1 MMASADMLQG
11 LWAAVLAVSA
21 ALLVLMMLPRI
32 LRRHFGAGVA
42 YAAWW
47 LLPVVLIASQLPGLH
62 SDDSAPAISAAEP
75 LFVPLRIVA
84 QPVANTPAVA
94 SDHAVSWLMVWL
106 AGATLM
112 ALWLGWQQRA
122 FVRTLGQLRPLRDD
136 MWKAEASHG
145 LPALLGVIRTRIV
158 LPVDF
163 DQRFDDRERQLMLAH
178 ERWHRSRGD
187 HFANLCVAIVRCLF
201 WFNPLVHLA
210 AARFRHDQELACD
223 QAVVEAHP
231 NSRRTYG
238 EAMLKTLMA
247 DRQAPLG
254 CHWGFSHPLKERV
267 MQLVTPTPHPWA
279 RRIGAALV
287 ATLLSCAAFAVWSAQ
302 PARRVAPV
310 APVGAMSTVA
320 NANDD
325 GVLFNHIVMKDG
337 QEIARP
343 SVWAPFGQSVAIE
356 VDGAVRVV
364 SRANPPRN
372 NMSTV
377 ESTFYR
383 RVDGEWVVDGLRS
396 GDGGMMRM
404 QANFDATPSFE
415 RTLTDDSHVRVV
427 VMPRAA
433 KAPPPPAPPIPP
445 APPAAPMAPKAP
457 PADVSAGTVAPT
469 RPAESPK
476 APQPPEAHK
485 PMPIPQL
492 DQARVVQTVRSQAI
506 KAEAARAAA
515 IEAQANIARN
525 TGDAEAAR
533 ADVARAI
540 AAAKEAQ
547 EAARVAESVATLVDP
562 VTADRVNARRA
573 AMTPEERAVE
583 VAALRERVAR
593 NRVKVRALSEVRALA
608 DKDQAPVP
616 QAEPAADAGPAP
628 DKIP

>member
-21 ALLVLMMLPRI
+21 ALLVLMMLPSI

-47 LLPVVLIASQLPGLH
+47 LLPVVLIASQLPGLR

-75 LFVPLRIVA
+75 LLVPLRIVA
-84 QPVANTPAVA
+84 QPVANTPALA
-94 SDHAVSWLMVWL
+94 SDHALSLLMVWL

-187 HFANLCVAIVRCLF
+187 HVANLCVAIVRCLF

-267 MQLVTPTPHPWA
+267 MQLKSPMPRTWV
-279 RRIGAALV
+279 RRCGVSSVALLTMGAG
-287 ATLLSCAAFAVWSAQ
+287 FAVWSAQ
-302 PARRVAPV
+302 PVRSPSAPIPARHLQSQIEAGTAVGEEGVYFYTFFEKSGQADNVPGPV
-310 APVGAMSTVA
+310 VWLKPGKELPIDFSSG
-320 NANDD
+320 D
-325 GVLFNHIVMKDG
+325 GPDT
-337 QEIARP
+337 A
-343 SVWAPFGQSVAIE
+343 E
-356 VDGAVRVV
+356 VDGVHLVYRVDKGAHREFTATVKFQEKLDGQVVNGSSRDDAPVRIDVH
-364 SRANPPRN
+364 RDRY
-372 NMSTV
+372 STV
-377 ESTFYR
+377 DR
-383 RVDGEWVVDGLRS
+383 MVGS
-396 GDGGMMRM
+396 G
-404 QANFDATPSFE
+404 PY
-415 RTLTDDSHVRVV
+415 RVV
-427 VMPRAA
+427 VMSRSGPGPCDGDGAYALRSLQQTSTEGLKFNCLPDRSVKRDMPSGLGSATQGASTTRLA
-433 KAPPPPAPPIPP
+433 KLDAEERVPP
-445 APPAAPMAPKAP
+445 APPAPPVPPAP
-457 PADVSAGTVAPT
+457 PAP
-469 RPAESPK
+469 PPPSPSPPKK
-476 APQPPEAHK
+476 AP
-485 PMPIPQL
+485 
-492 DQARVVQTVRSQAI
+492 
-506 KAEAARAAA
+506 RA
-515 IEAQANIARN
+515 
-525 TGDAEAAR
+525 
-533 ADVARAI
+533 
-540 AAAKEAQ
+540 
-547 EAARVAESVATLVDP
+547 
-562 VTADRVNARRA
+562 VTAVSFMPVGI
-573 AMTPEERAVE
+573 MTLFGSRSRPS
-583 VAALRERVAR
+583 
-593 NRVKVRALSEVRALA
+593 SE
-608 DKDQAPVP
+608 QAC
-616 QAEPAADAGPAP
+616 
-628 DKIP
+628 

>member
-1 MMASADMLQG
+1 
-11 LWAAVLAVSA
+11 
-21 ALLVLMMLPRI
+21 
-32 LRRHFGAGVA
+32 
-42 YAAWW
+42 
-47 LLPVVLIASQLPGLH
+47 
-62 SDDSAPAISAAEP
+62 
-75 LFVPLRIVA
+75 
-84 QPVANTPAVA
+84 
-94 SDHAVSWLMVWL
+94 
-106 AGATLM
+106 
-112 ALWLGWQQRA
+112 
-122 FVRTLGQLRPLRDD
+122 
-136 MWKAEASHG
+136 
-145 LPALLGVIRTRIV
+145 
-158 LPVDF
+158 
-163 DQRFDDRERQLMLAH
+163 
-178 ERWHRSRGD
+178 
-187 HFANLCVAIVRCLF
+187 
-201 WFNPLVHLA
+201 
-210 AARFRHDQELACD
+210 
-223 QAVVEAHP
+223 
-231 NSRRTYG
+231 
-238 EAMLKTLMA
+238 
-247 DRQAPLG
+247 
-254 CHWGFSHPLKERV
+254 

-287 ATLLSCAAFAVWSAQ
+287 ATLLSGAAFAVWSAQ

-320 NANDD
+320 NASDD

-356 VDGAVRVV
+356 VDNAVRVV
-364 SRANPPRN
+364 SRANPPRD

-396 GDGGMMRM
+396 GDGGTMRM

-427 VMPRAA
+427 VMPRVA
-433 KAPPPPAPPIPP
+433 KAPPPPAPPAPP
-445 APPAAPMAPKAP
+445 TPPAAPMAPKAP

-540 AAAKEAQ
+540 AAAKDAQ

-562 VTADRVNARRA
+562 VTADRVNARWA
-573 AMTPEERAVE
+573 AMTTEARAVE
-583 VAALRERVAR
+583 VAALRERLAR
-593 NRVKVRALSEVRALA
+593 NREKLRALSEVRALA